1 MDTERDIHWT
11 SQLEEVLAKAGEE
24 CRGYAWI
31 HSKCE
36 AIYSRYEN
44 MISLPVIVLSAIT
57 GFLSAS
63 TGNVLPITSETSVML
78 GGISLTVSV
87 LQAVSSKYAWA
98 KRSEGHRVAYL
109 SYSELF
115 SFLDIEMKLPREER
129 MRPNDLIKM
138 IRETMK
144 RLAQTSPPMN
154 QSVLKLFHDQFKE
167 DDVNKP
173 AETNG
178 LSKIVVYQDS
188 IRSPTPKLTEKP
200 NIKITVK

>member
-1 MDTERDIHWT
+1 MEEREIHWT
-11 SQLEEVLAKAGEE
+11 SQLEEVMAKAGEE

-31 HSKCE
+31 HNKSE
-36 AIYSRYEN
+36 SIYSRYEN

-63 TGNVLPITSETSVML
+63 TGNVLPISSESSVLL

-98 KRSEGHRVAYL
+98 KRCEGHRVAYL

-115 SFLDIEMKLPREER
+115 NFIDIEMKLPRDER

-144 RLAQTSPPMN
+144 RLAQTSPPMP
-154 QSVLKLFHDQFKE
+154 QAVLRAFHEQFKE
-167 DDVNKP
+167 ETVNKP

-178 LSKIVVYQDS
+178 LSKIVVYQES
-188 IRSPTPKLTEKP
+188 ARTPVFKPTEKP
-200 NIKITVK
+200 NIKITVH